1 MKITATPLEGL
12 LVIQPRVFEDPRGYF
27 IETHHGLRYQECG
40 IDQSFVQDNLS
51 FSVQGTL
58 RGLHFQIAKPQ
69 AKIVQALTG
78 EIFDVAVDIR
88 PESSSFGKWFGIH
101 LSEQNKT
108 QLYIPQGFAHGFCV
122 LSENAHFSY
131 KCSNYYDP
139 QDEGGILWSD
149 RTIGIDWP
157 VKDPI
162 LSVKDSRFPFLADL
176 APEQLYQPTRK
187 K

>member
-12 LVIQPRVFEDPRGYF
+12 LIIEPRVFEDTRGYF
-27 IETHHGLRYQECG
+27 IETHHMLRYQECG

-51 FSVQGTL
+51 FSVKGTL
-58 RGLHFQIAKPQ
+58 RGLHFQITKPQ
-69 AKIVQALTG
+69 AKLVQVLTG

-88 PESSSFGKWFGIH
+88 PESSNFGKWFGIH
-101 LSEQNKT
+101 LSEQNKN
-108 QLYIPQGFAHGFCV
+108 QLYIPAGFAHGFCV

-162 LSVKDSRFPFLADL
+162 ISVKDSRFSYLADL
-176 APEQLYQPTRK
+176 APEQLYRQTRK